1 MAGWYELSKNDKGQF
16 TFVLKAGNS
25 ETILRSE
32 QYESKAAHRVATTAL
47 PRSRPTAPA
56 TRSRTTPDNPG
67 MTQPYLTEQPLRAD
81 IDAMPGAVVLDFG
94 ANWCSICNAA
104 RPLVDAALAGQTLR
118 HIKVEDGAGRALGR
132 SFGVKLWPTLVF
144 LRDGKEVGKLV
155 RPQSVEAITQE
166 LARLA

>member
-1 MAGWYELSKNDKGQF
+1 
-16 TFVLKAGNS
+16 
-25 ETILRSE
+25 
-32 QYESKAAHRVATTAL
+32 
-47 PRSRPTAPA
+47 
-56 TRSRTTPDNPG
+56 

-94 ANWCSICNAA
+94 TNWCSICNAA

-144 LRDGKEVGKLV
+144 LRDGKEVGKIV